1 MSSQPIT
8 KIYDYILYFA
18 SFITSQALSMW
29 GQYFTLKFKNL
40 TNWEALKMAMPFAWI
55 DWIFL
60 TFAIDLGHTKKL
72 VTPTQDTFLL
82 ITSQFTLVNI
92 INYFYLKQKIYFS
105 DFIAFFLI
113 LLAYAISFFNL
124 ISKLFNIPVPKK
136 DKEEGEGEGERE
148 EKEEDKELES
158 DSGSKSKSE

>member
-1 MSSQPIT
+1 MSNQTIT
-8 KIYDYILYFA
+8 KIYDYILYFG

-40 TNWEALKMAMPFAWI
+40 TSWEALKMALPFAWI

-60 TFAIDLGHTKKL
+60 TFAIDIGHTKKL

-82 ITSQFTLVNI
+82 IISQFTLVNI
-92 INYFYLKQKIYFS
+92 INFFYLKQNIYFS

-113 LLAYAISFFNL
+113 ILAYAISFFN
-124 ISKLFNIPVPKK
+124 IVSKTFNIPIQKK
-136 DKEEGEGEGERE
+136 VSEGEGEIEGEGTTMKGTE
-148 EKEEDKELES
+148 EGGK
-158 DSGSKSKSE
+158 